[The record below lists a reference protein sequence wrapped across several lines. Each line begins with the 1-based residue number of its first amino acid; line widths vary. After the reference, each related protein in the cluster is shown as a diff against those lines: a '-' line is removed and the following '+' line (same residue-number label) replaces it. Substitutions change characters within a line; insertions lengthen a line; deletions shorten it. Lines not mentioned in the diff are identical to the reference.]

1 MVWDTVSFSLK
12 NTYQDN
18 TVYNTWLNNVKNGR
32 AQDTPGSFKD
42 FLLTGNNLQLFAKHF
57 DDYQE
62 GDMFVKESVVEL
74 EKNKLLCF
82 DADQAQAYII
92 DLNDMSKDRD
102 QISMTVFKPKD
113 TTADYDKQIQSL
125 VTQISTK
132 LGSDFKTVDG
142 TKLSLEYI
150 TSNVLSS
157 KSLEYYKEAIAKK
170 NGGTD
175 STNNVDT
182 STVDIDTNN
191 LKNIAYYNLNDITNN
206 EKEFE
211 YYKYLL
217 QSMGVSVDES
227 NEIDKGQA
235 DTVYGALNQKINAIS
250 KYLNSPLTLAP
261 EAKKNLIELFR
272 QLSLSEINIIEKLNP
287 GLLETVGNFIGDY
300 KPSVYMDKYGNKTAI
315 SQAVGWDDLMLEKK
329 NMQND
334 PLAYLN
340 FEDRAKAISEYTV
353 ATTCNVKDG
362 KVTIDDKPYE
372 VKNGKVK
379 IDGTEYTVKGG
390 QVKIGDTTYGVI
402 DKKQITISGT
412 SYEVKDGKVTIDGK
426 EYTVQGGKIEIN
438 TITVNDTTYAVK
450 NGKVTIKGKEYP
462 VKVNEADNTIQ
473 LNVMDYQK
481 ATNKVINSNITV
493 LDKNGNATTKG
504 EAAKT
509 LAGYSTS
516 DKSTAAV
523 ETSRYISNKATNTI
537 SDSYLQE
544 MIDKFKN
551 YVKAGKSDKAL
562 LYLAGLS
569 NPEVVFRLLA
579 NEDVYNALGKLG
591 TKKGTLG
598 AGKNQTCDI
607 YVLDDNDNIRCDND
621 GQPVKMQNQPLNA
634 LNIANH
640 LFAMAKIY
648 QASKIDE
655 NGNYIGGD
663 AEKIADCK
671 VLDSIQAL
679 RDGIKNGENVKF
691 AGENGAK
698 NVAHI
703 VPTGIAF
710 GGLTFGTLIHD
721 AAKSTITNAANE
733 ADKVLNSMNNWYVT
747 STKKFDSFNQ
757 FKTIDYN
764 IKAVNSKLKNG
775 KDIVNNTNKLKT
787 LKKAKELAKIEG
799 KTKNGF
805 NSAKTVRALRT
816 VNTSSKTVGVTWAG
830 AGMMLSGTML
840 GAEIGVAV
848 GDHFINNDKAGDF
861 IDEDGNFCK
870 KKAIKFKVGTGFCGG
885 GLGLGIS
892 SLTAIGLGL
901 VSGPVGW
908 TCLTIGAVAF
918 AGGLIGSILHKKNGK
933 KE

>member
-18 TVYNTWLNNVKNGR
+18 TVYNTWLHNVKNGKVK
-32 AQDTPGSFKD
+32 DTPSSFKD

-102 QISMTVFKPKD
+102 QISMTVFKPDNPNAK
-113 TTADYDKQIQSL
+113 YDEQIASL
-125 VTQISTK
+125 VKNISTK

-157 KSLEYYKEAIAKK
+157 DSLEYYKAAITEK

-175 STNNVDT
+175 STNTVDT

-272 QLSLSEINIIEKLNP
+272 RLSLSEINIIEKLNP

-340 FEDRAKAISEYTV
+340 FEDRANATSECTVIPKTYTV
-353 ATTCNVKDG
+353 NSNKVTIGDKTYEVKGG
-362 KVTIDDKPYE
+362 KVTIEGEEYPVTKKLTIGTQDFF
-372 VKNGKVK
+372 VKNDNVS
-379 IDGTEYTVKGG
+379 IDGTKYTVNGNN
-390 QVKIGDTTYGVI
+390 VKDANGNTYEIKNGNVTIGDKTYTVSENQI
-402 DKKQITISGT
+402 PNVNVITING
-412 SYEVKDGKVTIDGK
+412 KDYIVNNKNKVTIEGK
-426 EYTVQGGKIEIN
+426 EYSVQSNK
-438 TITVNDTTYAVK
+438 
-450 NGKVTIKGKEYP
+450 
-462 VKVNEADNTIQ
+462 IQ

-481 ATNKVINSNITV
+481 ATNKVINSNIK
-493 LDKNGNATTKG
+493 LDNTDNTTK
-504 EAAKT
+504 ADSAKM

-523 ETSRYISNKATNTI
+523 ETSRYISNNATNTI
-537 SDSYLQE
+537 SDSDLQE

-551 YVKAGKSDKAL
+551 YVKNGKSDKAL
-562 LYLAGLS
+562 LYLAS
-569 NPEVVFRLLA
+569 INNPEVVFRLLA
-579 NEDVYNALGKLG
+579 NEDVYNALGELG

-607 YVLDDNDNIRCDND
+607 YVLDDNDNIRCNND
-621 GQPVKMQNQPLNA
+621 GQPVKMQKQPLNA

-655 NGNYIGGD
+655 NGKYIGGD

-679 RDGIKNGENVKF
+679 RDGIKNGENVKKT
-691 AGENGAK
+691 ENK
-698 NVAHI
+698 PVYVAM

-710 GGLTFGTLIHD
+710 GGLT
-721 AAKSTITNAANE
+721 
-733 ADKVLNSMNNWYVT
+733 
-747 STKKFDSFNQ
+747 
-757 FKTIDYN
+757 
-764 IKAVNSKLKNG
+764 
-775 KDIVNNTNKLKT
+775 
-787 LKKAKELAKIEG
+787 
-799 KTKNGF
+799 
-805 NSAKTVRALRT
+805 
-816 VNTSSKTVGVTWAG
+816 
-830 AGMMLSGTML
+830 
-840 GAEIGVAV
+840 
-848 GDHFINNDKAGDF
+848 
-861 IDEDGNFCK
+861 
-870 KKAIKFKVGTGFCGG
+870 VGTGISVVSQATTEAQKVIT
-885 GLGLGIS
+885 GLDLPTITDQINKATGNLK
-892 SLTAIGLGL
+892 TAKATNNANDIAKYTKKLK
-901 VSGPVGW
+901 
-908 TCLTIGAVAF
+908 
-918 AGGLIGSILHKKNGK
+918 ILKAKVL
-933 KE
+933 EILL